1 MGLNSYVRKRKAVK
15 ADRAES
21 GSHEKLVAA
30 LGGRRQFREVNPGAG
45 HVSLK
50 INHNTASWET
60 LDTASNAGRM
70 GILPDG
76 YQSMNKYMRDK
87 YGSKSK
93 NKTGIEP
100 NVVDRH
106 KPTEDF

>member
-15 ADRAES
+15 ADRAAS

-30 LGGRRQFREVNPGAG
+30 LGGRASLGTRPGAG
-45 HVSLK
+45 HVSLD
-50 INHNTASWET
+50 INYNTASPET

-87 YGSKSK
+87 HGSKAK
-93 NKTGIEP
+93 NTAGIEP